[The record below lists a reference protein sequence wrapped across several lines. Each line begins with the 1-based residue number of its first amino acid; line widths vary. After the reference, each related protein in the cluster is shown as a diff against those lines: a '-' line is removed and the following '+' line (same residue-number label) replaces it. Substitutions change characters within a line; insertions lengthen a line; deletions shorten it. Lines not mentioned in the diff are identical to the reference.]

1 MTGTELGVIDCGG
14 EIATAWVTTRLE
26 AAGLGVYPT
35 FDLRSARA
43 VSSTCACPYHD
54 TDACDCQMVV
64 LLVYQGQRPP
74 ATVVLHG
81 HQGRTWMVLAEA
93 PDADLEAAIA
103 AALAAAPSVFTNALP
118 S

>member
-14 EIATAWVTTRLE
+14 EKATDWVTSRLE
-26 AAGLGVYPT
+26 GAALRVTPT

-43 VSSTCACPYHD
+43 VSSTCACPYHG
-54 TDACDCQMVV
+54 TEVCDCQMVV
-64 LLVYQGQRPP
+64 LLVYHGQRPP

-93 PDADLEAAIA
+93 PNAGLEAEIT
-103 AALAAAPSVFTNALP
+103 AALAVAPPVSTDALP
-118 S
+118 G